1 MYPENENY
9 NQKPKS
15 RFGLGILVG
24 VLITVAVVLLVAVL
38 GAFVYFRGM
47 SRGTADMS
55 SNEKLGTIRTYLDSY
70 YLGDINEEDLENSM
84 ASGLLDG
91 IGDKYAKYYSKEEF
105 DQLMEEM
112 SGSYGGIGVSII
124 MNDDGFI
131 EVYKVFDKSP
141 AAEAGIQVKDLIIE
155 ADGERDFEDLDALV
169 KKVRGEQGTTVDLV
183 IKRGDKEI
191 PMTVERRVIDMET
204 VVYRMLDNKIG
215 YIQLTEFDTIS
226 VDQFNNALD
235 SLEADGMKSLIL
247 DLRDN
252 PGGDYSTVVAMA
264 DRVLPEGKITT
275 VVDKQ
280 GNNKTE
286 TSDEEH
292 KITIPMVVLINGNSA
307 SASELFTG
315 AIKDYGIAT
324 IVGETS
330 YGKGIVQSIYR
341 LADGSGIKFTTEE
354 YLTPNGNHINGIGVE
369 PDVTVTIPEKAYED
383 GVVTEEEDT
392 QLKKAIDILN
402 GETEAKAR

>member
-1 MYPENENY
+1 
-9 NQKPKS
+9 
-15 RFGLGILVG
+15 
-24 VLITVAVVLLVAVL
+24 
-38 GAFVYFRGM
+38 
-47 SRGTADMS
+47 
-55 SNEKLGTIRTYLDSY
+55 
-70 YLGDINEEDLENSM
+70 
-84 ASGLLDG
+84 
-91 IGDKYAKYYSKEEF
+91 
-105 DQLMEEM
+105 
-112 SGSYGGIGVSII
+112 
-124 MNDDGFI
+124 
-131 EVYKVFDKSP
+131 
-141 AAEAGIQVKDLIIE
+141 
-155 ADGERDFEDLDALV
+155 
-169 KKVRGEQGTTVDLV
+169 
-183 IKRGDKEI
+183 
-191 PMTVERRVIDMET
+191 
-204 VVYRMLDNKIG
+204 
-215 YIQLTEFDTIS
+215 
-226 VDQFNNALD
+226 
-235 SLEADGMKSLIL
+235 MKSLII

-252 PGGDYSTVVAMA
+252 PGGDYSTVVSMA

-292 KITIPMVVLINGNSA
+292 KITIPMVILINGNSA

-369 PDVTVTIPEKAYED
+369 PDVQVTIPEKAYED

-392 QLKKAIDILN
+392 QLKKAIEILS
-402 GETEAKAR
+402 GDSEAKAK